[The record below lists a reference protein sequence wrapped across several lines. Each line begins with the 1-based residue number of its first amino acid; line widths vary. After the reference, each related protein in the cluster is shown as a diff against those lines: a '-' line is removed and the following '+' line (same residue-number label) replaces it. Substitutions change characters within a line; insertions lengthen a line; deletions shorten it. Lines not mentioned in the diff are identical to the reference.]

1 MVYFE
6 EYVITYYLM
15 LIIYVN
21 ELIEE
26 YPLLLADILDT
37 AVLILTEK
45 GSYTEKVSKC
55 NAASIL

>member
-6 EYVITYYLM
+6 EYVITYY
-15 LIIYVN
+15 
-21 ELIEE
+21 
-26 YPLLLADILDT
+26 LLLADILDT